1 MVLDCRIAPWD
12 FFMRPISFSPIGC
25 VSLAAIIFVIGC
37 QRNPVPRSQASSP
50 GNVAAKTV
58 SSESAANGTNPFAAQ
73 VEPPVAASQG
83 KPDGERGPAPTTIPA
98 EEIVELL
105 ETARYKLESD
115 DQAGAD
121 ADYQQA
127 GQLAARLLAHRTEL
141 TRKELRIAGI
151 ASYFQ
156 ARVLARS
163 TEPEQALAAIERAFA
178 AGFEDLERLDQD
190 EELSPV
196 RALPTFAAFRT
207 ALESRLVAETRLQIQ
222 QQLKE
227 FEAYPLH
234 FRLPN
239 LEGTEV
245 ASSEF
250 RGKVVVLTFWGTW
263 CVKCQAEVPI
273 LNRLQTAYGERGV
286 QVVALSYEETDDN
299 AAAVERIRKFQE
311 SRPMEYVCLLGDEQV
326 RDQVRPPDDAP
337 PEWVFPVTLL
347 LDPQGRVRLH
357 FTGEVAYR
365 RLESAVQ
372 LLLEGEQSE

>member
-1 MVLDCRIAPWD
+1 MRRI
-12 FFMRPISFSPIGC
+12 RCSPGCCVRLSVIILAIGC
-25 VSLAAIIFVIGC
+25 HRDPA
-37 QRNPVPRSQASSP
+37 PRSRASSP
-50 GNVAAKTV
+50 DH
-58 SSESAANGTNPFAAQ
+58 SAANAVSTEAAAATDGANPSVGQLDPWSAVPSNVDEAARR
-73 VEPPVAASQG
+73 PAAATG
-83 KPDGERGPAPTTIPA
+83 PA

-105 ETARYKLESD
+105 ESANYKSQTD
-115 DQAGAD
+115 DNEGAD
-121 ADYQQA
+121 ADYLQA
-127 GQLAARLLAHRTEL
+127 GRLGAGLLERRSEL
-141 TRKELRIAGI
+141 SREELRIAAI
-151 ASYFQ
+151 ASFFQ
-156 ARVLARS
+156 ARVLARNA
-163 TEPEQALAAIERAFA
+163 EPEQALAAIERSFA

-207 ALESRLVAETRLQIQ
+207 ALESRLVAETRRQIQ
-222 QQLKE
+222 QRLQA
-227 FEAYPLH
+227 FDPYPLE

-273 LNRLQTAYGERGV
+273 LNRLQTAYGARGV

-311 SRPMEYVCLLGDEQV
+311 SRPLEYVCLLGDDQV

-365 RLESAVQ
+365 RLESAVH
-372 LLLEGEQSE
+372 LLLQGEQSE